1 MDFIKY
7 LDLFTI
13 RFSFYTN
20 NQPTNQSLFGGIMSF
35 IYFLVSLLVFIFLSY
50 DDIKRLNPI
59 TTMSEIPDTERKLVS
74 SNKEKIWIPFRI
86 VNFENKFIDHRGILY
101 LVPYLIEGKFNE
113 NIGMDLKYTL
123 LNYTLCN
130 ETSMIN
136 KPDNYKIGLPLD
148 QLFCIDKDD
157 ILFGGA

>member
-35 IYFLVSLLVFIFLSY
+35 IYFLVSVLVFIFLSY

-101 LVPYLIEGKFNE
+101 LVP
-113 NIGMDLKYTL
+113 
-123 LNYTLCN
+123 
-130 ETSMIN
+130 
-136 KPDNYKIGLPLD
+136 
-148 QLFCIDKDD
+148 
-157 ILFGGA
+157 